1 MDTPISLTTE
11 QVDIINTSLER
22 ALSISE
28 LLVDCGPME
37 RTGGE
42 LPSRGSLTVVFQM
55 VVEELGKIEEVMKTA
70 EE

>member
-1 MDTPISLTTE
+1 MDTPISLTTK
-11 QVDIINTSLER
+11 QVDVINTSLEK
-22 ALSISE
+22 ALSLSE

-37 RTGGE
+37 KTGGE

-70 EE
+70 RE

>member
-1 MDTPISLTTE
+1 MDTPIPLTTE